1 MQMKAT
7 AGAVLLALTLAGAA
21 NAQTMID
28 IDQPGTTLA
37 DVLGHSFRVHDKIF
51 TFTQSSF
58 LSDQFN
64 ANQIFISSFMNAD
77 PMTGVGFRLTG
88 AFNDTTPG
96 DLDPSGF
103 MLSYSVDVAP
113 EAVAAGYRLMFGQL
127 RFNGAATGAGSFARV
142 DETMRT
148 ASDMLIGTGNVMATE
163 GGPNVYGH
171 DFVASAPMTHINVV
185 KNVRFFAG
193 GEGGTASASF
203 VDQGFGQTVIIPLPG
218 TAGLGLAGLGLVAL
232 RRRRR

>member
-1 MQMKAT
+1 MHRKAV
-7 AGAVLLALTLAGAA
+7 AGAVLMALSLAGAA
-21 NAQTMID
+21 SAQTMID
-28 IDQPGTTLA
+28 IDQPGMTLA
-37 DVLGHSFRVHDKIF
+37 NVLGHSFRVGDKIF
-51 TFTQSSF
+51 TFTQNSF

-64 ANQIFISSFMNAD
+64 ANQIFISSFQNAD

-88 AFNDTTPG
+88 AFNDLTPG

-103 MLSYSVDVAP
+103 MLTYSVTVAP
-113 EAVAAGYRLMFGQL
+113 EFAAQGYRLTHGQL

-148 ASDMLIGTGNVMATE
+148 AADMLIGTGNVQATE

-171 DFVASAPMTHINVV
+171 DFVSSEPVTHINVV
-185 KNVRFFAG
+185 KNVRFFAA